1 MNRAW
6 AIFRSYPYMSNVV
19 GYTTLFA
26 SADFIQ
32 QSMLGG
38 AQGRN
43 VQLSEEASEQQAS
56 VTHRED
62 ITVAGQ
68 SEKAHLKE
76 SESCKNTSGEKHS
89 SVKEKSIHSIDW
101 AQTAR
106 VALVG
111 LCFHSNFNY
120 HWLRALERMFP
131 GGGTKRISV
140 KVFLDQL
147 IAAPVT
153 ISAFYIG
160 LSTLERQQDPF
171 EDWKKKFWTSYKT
184 GIVYW
189 STMQAVNF
197 SLVPPVARTVFV
209 GGISLGWT
217 VFLCHFRQQSNESVE
232 PVEPPKIH

>member
-1 MNRAW
+1 MNKAW
-6 AIFRSYPYMSNVV
+6 ALFRSYPYISNVV

-26 SADFIQ
+26 SADVIQ

-38 AQGRN
+38 AKGSY
-43 VQLSEEASEQQAS
+43 QLSGDTAELDLSATSSEEVA
-56 VTHRED
+56 
-62 ITVAGQ
+62 VAGH
-68 SEKAHLKE
+68 SEKVHLE
-76 SESCKNTSGEKHS
+76 NSESNKPNSRETHTDSFPL
-89 SVKEKSIHSIDW
+89 HSINW
-101 AQTAR
+101 AHVGR

-111 LCFHSNFNY
+111 FCFHSNFNY

-131 GGGTKRISV
+131 GGGAKRISV

-160 LSTLERQQDPF
+160 LSTLELQEDPF
-171 EDWKKKFWTSYKT
+171 EDWRNKFWTSYKT
-184 GIVYW
+184 GIIYW

-197 SLVPPVARTVFV
+197 SLVPPVARTVFA

-217 VFLCHFRQQSNESVE
+217 VFLCHLKQQRTDSLTHSVTST
-232 PVEPPKIH
+232 PS